1 MSSDVATVEN
11 VGPWWLI
18 LIEGILAVIIGVLLF
33 TNPVGASVFLVQVL
47 GIYWLIKG
55 VFMIIS
61 MFLDSTM
68 WGWKLFSGI
77 VGIIAGFLIISNEYP
92 LLTTLL
98 VFSVAVIVLGI
109 QGLIM
114 GIVYIV
120 IAFKGGGWGPGILGA
135 LSVAIGAI
143 LLANALIGATVL
155 PFVLGSFLLVGGI
168 IAIVAAFK
176 MR

>member
-1 MSSDVATVEN
+1 MQEQ
-11 VGPWWLI
+11 VGPWWLV
-18 LIEGILAVIIGVLLF
+18 LLEGILAVVIGLLLF

-55 VFMIIS
+55 IFMIIS
-61 MFLDSTM
+61 MFMDSTM

-77 VGIIAGFLIISNEYP
+77 VGILAGFLIISSEFP

-98 VFSVAVIVLGI
+98 VLSVAVIVLGI

-120 IAFKGGGWGPGILGA
+120 IAFKGGGWGSGILGA
-135 LSVAIGAI
+135 LSVIIGVI
-143 LLANALIGATVL
+143 LLSNALIGATVL
-155 PFVLGSFLLVGGI
+155 PFVLGAFLLVGGI
-168 IAIVAAFK
+168 LAIVAAFK
-176 MR
+176 LR